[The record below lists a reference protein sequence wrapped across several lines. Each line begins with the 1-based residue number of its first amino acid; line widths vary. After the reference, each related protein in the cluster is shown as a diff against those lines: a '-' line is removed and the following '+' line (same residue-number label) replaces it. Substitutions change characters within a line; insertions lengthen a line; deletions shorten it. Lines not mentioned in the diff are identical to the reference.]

1 MSQQETAPS
10 QGQKEKDVVL
20 VRYGSMGHLGW
31 FKHKLPH
38 IRKTETRVVIKTER
52 GLELGDIVGPHCYK
66 GGHFRCDRKGLE
78 DYYENRSRDFP
89 LAGGGTLVRYA
100 TKADVSEEKHLETS
114 AKEEMTTA
122 QKYAGEMKLDMKMV
136 ECEHVFGGERIIM
149 YFTSPGRID
158 FRDLVKKLAREYQTR
173 IELRQ
178 IGARDE
184 ARLISDYE
192 SCGQECCC
200 RRYLKI
206 LAPVNMRMAKV
217 QKATLDPSKISGHC
231 GRLKCCLR
239 YEDDTYKD
247 LKKNLPK
254 KNTWVE
260 TSTGKGRVIDGQI
273 LTQLV
278 IVEYENGKRDAC
290 PVDDIKAIERPE
302 NQPQQRPS
310 GRRGGGRPPERGQGG
325 GRDGDRNSG
334 GGRGGEKPQGGGR
347 KNEKPKPKQ
356 AYPAPDTA
364 ATEPV
369 TSENAGDNKPAEQ
382 TDQPVKPKRKRN
394 RRRKKKSGGENR
406 DQSSSNQ
413 NVNSQSDSNKN
424 DDQMSGGP
432 KVETQSDSTQSES
445 QKVDSPKVE
454 TQGDST
460 RNESQKIDSPNVER
474 QSDSTQSESQKIDS
488 SNVEKQSDSTQSE
501 SQKIDSSNVEK
512 QSDSTQSESQDTQQ

>member
-1 MSQQETAPS
+1 MSQQETAPA
-10 QGQKEKDVVL
+10 QGQREKNVVL
-20 VRYGSMGHLGW
+20 VRYGKMGHLGW
-31 FKHKLPH
+31 FKHKLSH
-38 IRKTETRVVIKTER
+38 ISKIETRVVIKTER

-66 GGHFRCDRKGLE
+66 GGHFRCNRKELE
-78 DYYENRSRDFP
+78 NYYENRSRDFP

-100 TKADVSEEKHLETS
+100 TKADISEEKHLETS
-114 AKEEMTTA
+114 AKEEMATG
-122 QKYAGEMKLDMKMV
+122 QKYAGEMKLDMKIV
-136 ECEHVFGGERIIM
+136 ECEHVFGGERIVM

-260 TSTGKGRVIDGQI
+260 TSNGKGRVIDGQI

-278 IVEYENGKRDAC
+278 IVEYETGKREAC
-290 PVDDIKAIERPE
+290 PVDDIKAIERPA
-302 NQPQQRPS
+302 NQPQQRPA
-310 GRRGGGRPPERGQGG
+310 GRRGGGGRPPEKSPGD
-325 GRDGDRNSG
+325 GRDGSRRGEKKQD
-334 GGRGGEKPQGGGR
+334 GGRR
-347 KNEKPKPKQ
+347 NERPEPAKQ
-356 AYPAPDTA
+356 AEAATDTS

-369 TSENAGDNKPAEQ
+369 KNENAEKNKPA
-382 TDQPVKPKRKRN
+382 DQNAPQDKPKRKRN
-394 RRRKKKSGGENR
+394 RRRKRKPGGENKG
-406 DQSSSNQ
+406 QSSDNQ
-413 NVNSQSDSNKN
+413 NVNSQNDNKDN
-424 DDQMSGGP
+424 
-432 KVETQSDSTQSES
+432 
-445 QKVDSPKVE
+445 
-454 TQGDST
+454 
-460 RNESQKIDSPNVER
+460 
-474 QSDSTQSESQKIDS
+474 
-488 SNVEKQSDSTQSE
+488 
-501 SQKIDSSNVEK
+501 
-512 QSDSTQSESQDTQQ
+512 QQ